1 MLILYQIAFF
11 TNSVSMKQS
20 KLITTGIVIFIGLI
34 FVLILSNATFL
45 TIEAGERGVLFKR
58 FGGGLDKT
66 NIYDPGFHIVAPWN
80 SMYVYD
86 VREKQ
91 IEEEMEVLSSNGLTI
106 SVDVTVRVNPSYT
119 KIGDLHEK
127 FGFDYLNSLVRPEVR
142 ASVRK
147 IVGRFTP
154 EELYS
159 TRREEVQQMIQTD
172 LEENLKN
179 NFVELRAS
187 LIRDISLPDRVKS
200 AIEEKL
206 QAEQLALKY
215 QYILDQ
221 ERKEA
226 ERKIIE
232 AEAKAK
238 ANQILNASLSANI
251 LKDKG
256 IEATLELSKSANT
269 KVIVVGGNGDG
280 LPLILGGN

>member
-1 MLILYQIAFF
+1 MS
-11 TNSVSMKQS
+11 NSDIDDEFDETADPVDDEPDTGDEPAEAAAEGGPAPAADGALSDVAEAESLTVSS
-20 KLITTGIVIFIGLI
+20 KESLRRQL
-34 FVLILSNATFL
+34 
-45 TIEAGERGVLFKR
+45 
-58 FGGGLDKT
+58 
-66 NIYDPGFHIVAPWN
+66 
-80 SMYVYD
+80 
-86 VREKQ
+86 
-91 IEEEMEVLSSNGLTI
+91 EEEMEVLSSNGLTI
-106 SVDVTVRVNPSYT
+106 KVDVTVRVNPDYG
-119 KIGDLHEK
+119 KIGSLHEK
-127 FGFDYLNSLVRPEVR
+127 FGNDFINSLVRPEVR

-159 TRREEVQQMIQTD
+159 TKREEVQQLIQED
-172 LEENLKN
+172 LAATLMK

-232 AEAKAK
+232 AQAKARS
-238 ANQILNASLSANI
+238 NEILNASLSDKI
-251 LKDKG
+251 LTDKG
-256 IEATLELSKSANT
+256 IEATLELAKSPNT
-269 KVIVVGGNGDG
+269 KVIVVGGDGNG

>member
-1 MLILYQIAFF
+1 
-11 TNSVSMKQS
+11 MKQG
-20 KLITTGIVIFIGLI
+20 KLVTTGIIVFIGI
-34 FVLILSNATFL
+34 VFMLILSNATFL
-45 TIEAGERGVLFKR
+45 TIEAGQRGVLFKR
-58 FGGGLDKT
+58 FSGGLDKE
-66 NIYDPGFHIVAPWN
+66 NLYEPGFHIVAPWN
-80 SMYVYD
+80 TMYVYD

-91 IEEEMEVLSSNGLTI
+91 LEEEMEVLSSNGLTI
-106 SVDVTVRVNPSYT
+106 SVDVTVRVNPDYT
-119 KIGDLHEK
+119 RIGSLHEK
-127 FGFDYLNSLVRPEVR
+127 FGIDYLNSLVRPEVR

-159 TRREEVQQMIQTD
+159 TRREEVQQMIQND
-172 LEENLKN
+172 LEEHLKN

-187 LIRDISLPDRVKS
+187 LIRDIALPDRVKS

-238 ANQILNASLSANI
+238 ANQILNASLSDKI

-256 IEATLELSKSANT
+256 IEATLELAKSQNT